1 MKILID
7 AQLPARLAHHLRR
20 RGLEVLHTSDL
31 PLGNRTTDEELKR
44 LSLTQ
49 AYVIVTKDGDFVDNL
64 LLHQNLYKLI
74 LVSTGNISN
83 DELIELFVNYE
94 PEILDG
100 LSEAHF
106 VELTRVGVIVRW

>member
-1 MKILID
+1 ML
-7 AQLPARLAHHLRR
+7 L
-20 RGLEVLHTSDL
+20 V
-31 PLGNRTTDEELKR
+31 
-44 LSLTQ
+44 
-49 AYVIVTKDGDFVDNL
+49 L